1 MLLAL
6 STRTRQSGEKN
17 YAGKNQVE
25 ALVFADRVGN
35 ELLPLTK
42 DIPVPLLPVNGKP
55 LIEHTFDDLAEAD
68 VRSIMLV
75 VDGRQAGLIE
85 QRLGQGDRWG
95 LDLQYVRAHSGETP
109 TQLARRVAGNLPEK
123 FLAMRGDVY
132 RSGSIRNFR
141 SAANNVLATQV
152 MAQINGRCAQLC
164 LCRQRDLQL
173 ELLAWDPSRQAA
185 NSNWRTVDVGNAE
198 FSQLFDTTEF
208 YLANIDGLDRRVTE
222 LNAAANHAGRD
233 YFAAPDSRLR
243 PRVVRDGPVLIG
255 AGCEI
260 ADDAQ
265 LVGPIVLG
273 DEVSVGEGSFLHACV
288 VLPGTHIPAGIS
300 LHNAV
305 VTTEMAIGIGG
316 NVIYRFADALEQA
329 ADKNA
334 SSLA

>member
-1 MLLAL
+1 M
-6 STRTRQSGEKN
+6 
-17 YAGKNQVE
+17 E

-42 DIPVPLLPVNGKP
+42 DTPVSLLPVNGKP
-55 LIEHTFDDLAEAD
+55 LIEHTFDDLAAAEI
-68 VRSIMLV
+68 RSIMLV
-75 VDGRQAGLIE
+75 VDDRQAGVIE
-85 QRLGQGDRWG
+85 QQLGDGDRWG
-95 LDLQYVRAHSGETP
+95 LDLQYVRARNGETP
-109 TQLARRVAGNLPEK
+109 TQLARRVAGKLPDK

-173 ELLAWDPSRQAA
+173 EALSWDPSRQAA
-185 NSNWRTVDVGNAE
+185 DTNWRTVDVGNAE

-208 YLANIDGLDRRVTE
+208 YLANIDGLDRCVAE
-222 LNAAANHAGRD
+222 LNDAANQAERI
-233 YFAAPDSRLR
+233 YFAGPGTRLL

-255 AGCEI
+255 TGCEI
-260 ADDAQ
+260 ADTAQ

-273 DEVSVGEGSFLHACV
+273 DDVIVGEGTFLHACV
-288 VLPGTHIPAGIS
+288 VLPGTHIPDGIS

-305 VTTEMAIGIGG
+305 VTSEMAIGIGG
-316 NVIYRFADALEQA
+316 NVICRFADSLEKA
-329 ADKNA
+329 ADENA
-334 SSLA
+334 LSPA